1 MNLAENE
8 YQAEAAG
15 QKCSAHHQEDLSED
29 FDNVSGFYHK
39 LKHFIS
45 EIGEEQQRDQT
56 GSSVVERSLY
66 MAKVEGSI
74 PSPSTKKE
82 TK

>member
-1 MNLAENE
+1 MKKKELREAYLKMNPLSRQQVHMNLAENE

-45 EIGEEQQRDQT
+45 EIGEE
-56 GSSVVERSLY
+56 
-66 MAKVEGSI
+66 
-74 PSPSTKKE
+74 
-82 TK
+82 